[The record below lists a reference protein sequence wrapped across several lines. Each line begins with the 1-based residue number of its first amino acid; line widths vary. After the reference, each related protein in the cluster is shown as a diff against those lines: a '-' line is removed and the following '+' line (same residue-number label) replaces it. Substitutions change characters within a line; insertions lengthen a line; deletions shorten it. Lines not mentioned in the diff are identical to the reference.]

1 MKNEV
6 ILASDCGAVLGK
18 HVLTVERNPVD
29 PGYSKKVTEGKLR
42 TSSPIYLYSIRPI
55 KVKVAEIVE
64 SANGGK
70 YVEYNHDASLRIPLM
85 TNESVDKAMP
95 KPNAESVRDAIN
107 KFESNKTKTLF
118 IDYPALVREVKA
130 LNKESQAILE
140 AFTTELIKFAKTLQD
155 ANNMEEAACKNAM
168 EAEGVDVNSL
178 LF

>member
-1 MKNEV
+1 
-6 ILASDCGAVLGK
+6 
-18 HVLTVERNPVD
+18 
-29 PGYSKKVTEGKLR
+29 
-42 TSSPIYLYSIRPI
+42 
-55 KVKVAEIVE
+55 
-64 SANGGK
+64 
-70 YVEYNHDASLRIPLM
+70 M